1 MKKKIIISVL
11 LLLVLVIGTLISI
24 NIINSQYVLKAYL
37 KENGSEYTLVLK
49 NNSYIFKNNIWK
61 VKKIDESQEHIS
73 LMPWSTDENSKK
85 ITKVVIED
93 NIKLD
98 SLLIL
103 FAGLENLKEID
114 GLDKIDTTDVESMAG
129 MFYNCKSLEKIDISS
144 FNTSKLKNTSSMF
157 NGCENL
163 TTIYVN
169 DTWNLDKVEYS
180 DNMFKDCFKI
190 EGQDGTV
197 YDEDIIDKEY
207 AVIDEGL
214 NIGYLSNKGFFKEV
228 EEENEEYIEQGT
240 LTDEDFENVD

>member
-24 NIINSQYVLKAYL
+24 NINNSQYVLKAYL

-73 LMPWSTDENSKK
+73 LMPWSTDEKSKK

-214 NIGYLSNKGFFKEV
+214 NIGYLSKKGFFKEV
-228 EEENEEYIEQGT
+228 EEENGEYIEQGT